1 MKLLL
6 LLPFA
11 TFAQPS
17 PVRDTLLTARTR
29 TSLTSLYYGPG
40 TDRLGGAKRETLD
53 SGVVLHITGITDKLY
68 RVLLAPN
75 QTAYVPTEQV
85 QPIPLRRDAD
95 SVSHPERRPIP
106 DSTTTA
112 GSGSQ
117 ADSVRGTAAVFRPT
131 LLTGNWTVSGDS
143 LYDYVAIRLP
153 ERLPYQSRQEVS
165 PDRIV
170 LDIFGVAIN
179 TNWITQLRTV
189 QTVERVWF
197 EQVADEHVRIIVAL
211 RTPKRGPAHWGYTL
225 YYQKTTLVLRL
236 RRPPAGRHLKGLT
249 IAVDAGHGGSNT
261 GAKGKQTGQLEKNLT
276 LDVAQRLATY
286 LEKAGA
292 RVVMLRTTDTTLGTV
307 DRVLAMRKVMPHLL
321 VSVHFNSSGNATV
334 RGVSTYYKHVG
345 FRPWSQ
351 AVLDELLRHLPVSE
365 FGNVGHFNFFFNSPT
380 DYPNLLV
387 EGPFLSNAIDE
398 ALIVDPAFRER
409 LAKLIVRGLRRI
421 R

>member
-1 MKLLL
+1 MFPLAAL
-6 LLPFA
+6 
-11 TFAQPS
+11 AQPS
-17 PVRDTLLTARTR
+17 PIRDTLLTARTG
-29 TSLTSLYYGPG
+29 TALTSLYYGPG

-53 SGVVLHITGITDKLY
+53 SAVVLHITGITDKLY
-68 RVLLAPN
+68 RVQLAPN
-75 QTAYVPTEQV
+75 QTAYVPTGQV
-85 QPIPLRRDAD
+85 WAD
-95 SVSHPERRPIP
+95 SITQPQSGTAT
-106 DSTTTA
+106 DSTTNVPV
-112 GSGSQ
+112 S
-117 ADSVRGTAAVFRPT
+117 RPT

-153 ERLPYQSRQEVS
+153 DRLPYQSRQEVS

-170 LDIFGVAIN
+170 LDIFGAAIN

-197 EQVADEHVRIIVAL
+197 EQVADEHVRVIVAL
-211 RTPKRGPAHWGYTL
+211 KTPRRGPAHWGYSL
-225 YYQKTTLVLRL
+225 YYQKTTLMLRL
-236 RRPPAGRHLKGLT
+236 RRPPAGRHLRGLT

-261 GAKGKQTGQLEKNLT
+261 GARGEKTGQLEKNLT

-286 LEKAGA
+286 LERAGA
-292 RVVMLRTTDTTLGTV
+292 RVVMLRTTDSTLGTT
-307 DRVLAMRKVMPHLL
+307 DRVLAMRRLMPHLL
-321 VSVHFNSSGNATV
+321 VSVHFNSSGNANV

-351 AVLDELLRHLPVSE
+351 AVLAELLRRLPVSE

-387 EGPFLSNAIDE
+387 EGPFLSNATDE
-398 ALIVDPAFRER
+398 ALIGDPVFRDNM
-409 LAKLIVRGLRRI
+409 AKAIARGLRRI

>member
-1 MKLLL
+1 MNKPVPAPKPIRFLFQPYRFILLL
-6 LLPFA
+6 FPLAAL
-11 TFAQPS
+11 AQPS
-17 PVRDTLLTARTR
+17 PIRDTLLTARTG
-29 TSLTSLYYGPG
+29 TALTSLYYGPG

-68 RVLLAPN
+68 RVQLAPN
-75 QTAYVPTEQV
+75 QTAYVPTGQV
-85 QPIPLRRDAD
+85 WAD
-95 SVSHPERRPIP
+95 SITQPQSGTAT
-106 DSTTTA
+106 DSTTNVPVA
-112 GSGSQ
+112 
-117 ADSVRGTAAVFRPT
+117 RPT

-153 ERLPYQSRQEVS
+153 DRLPYQSRQEVS

-170 LDIFGVAIN
+170 LDIFGAAIN

-197 EQVADEHVRIIVAL
+197 EQVADEHVRVVVAL
-211 RTPKRGPAHWGYTL
+211 KTPRRGPAHWGYSL
-225 YYQKTTLVLRL
+225 YYQKTTLMLRL
-236 RRPPAGRHLKGLT
+236 RRPPAGRHLRGLT

-261 GAKGKQTGQLEKNLT
+261 GARGEKTGQLEKNLT

-286 LEKAGA
+286 LERAGA
-292 RVVMLRTTDTTLGTV
+292 RVVMLRTTDTTLGTT
-307 DRVLAMRKVMPHLL
+307 DRVLAIRRLMPHLL
-321 VSVHFNSSGNATV
+321 VSVHFNSSGNANV

-351 AVLDELLRHLPVSE
+351 AVLAELLRRLPVSE

-387 EGPFLSNAIDE
+387 EGPFLSNATDE
-398 ALIVDPAFRER
+398 ALIGDPVFRDNM
-409 LAKLIVRGLRRI
+409 AKAIARGLRRI

>member
-6 LLPFA
+6 LLLLPL
-11 TFAQPS
+11 TTLAQTT
-17 PVRDTLLTARTR
+17 PVRDILLTARTR
-29 TSLTSLYYGPG
+29 TALTSLYYSTG

-53 SGVVLHITGITDKLY
+53 SGVVLHITGISDKLY
-68 RVLLAPN
+68 RVYLAPN
-75 QTAYVPTEQV
+75 QTAYVPSDQV
-85 QPIPLRRDAD
+85 RAIPIQPVIDTAAHLN
-95 SVSHPERRPIP
+95 
-106 DSTTTA
+106 DSTNVPRPVPVLARQNTP
-112 GSGSQ
+112 
-117 ADSVRGTAAVFRPT
+117 PT

-153 ERLPYQSRQEVS
+153 DRLPYQSRQEVA

-170 LDIFGVAIN
+170 LDVFGAAIN
-179 TNWITQLRTV
+179 TNWITQLRSV

-197 EQVADEHVRIIVAL
+197 EQVADAHVRIYIAL
-211 RTPKRGPAHWGYTL
+211 RTPKRGPAHWGYSL
-225 YYQKTTLVLRL
+225 YYQKTTLMLRL
-236 RRPPAGRHLKGLT
+236 RRPPEGRRLRGMT

-261 GAKGKQTGQLEKNLT
+261 GAKGEQSGQLEKNLT

-286 LEKAGA
+286 LERAGA
-292 RVVMLRTTDTTLGTV
+292 RVIMLRTTDTTLGTV
-307 DRVLAMRKVMPHLL
+307 ERVMTMRKLMPNLL
-321 VSVHFNSSGNATV
+321 VSVHFNSSGSAKV

-351 AVLDELLRHLPVSE
+351 AVLTELLNRLPVSE

-398 ALIVDPAFRER
+398 ALIVDPAFRKKMAKA
-409 LAKLIVRGLRRI
+409 LARGLRRL